1 MLKMG
6 WKGHG
11 FGLGKKEQGITE
23 PIEVEI
29 KRRREGLGYLYAD
42 NNYAIDLKKI
52 KMSNN
57 ADSNN
62 QNQNKED
69 LNDEIEK
76 LNELT
81 TSKESVDGI
90 VNLLKNFKN
99 SEAVDLVFEK
109 TVSSNGKLI
118 LQKYANK
125 LELNVRYEKFGSNRF
140 LVVKKKSVNKC

>member
-1 MLKMG
+1 
-6 WKGHG
+6 
-11 FGLGKKEQGITE
+11 
-23 PIEVEI
+23 
-29 KRRREGLGYLYAD
+29 
-42 NNYAIDLKKI
+42 
-52 KMSNN
+52 MSNN

>member
-29 KRRREGLGYLYAD
+29 KRLREGLGYLYAD
-42 NNYAIDLKKI
+42 NNYAIYLKKI

-76 LNELT
+76 LNELK
-81 TSKESVDGI
+81 TSKE
-90 VNLLKNFKN
+90 
-99 SEAVDLVFEK
+99 
-109 TVSSNGKLI
+109 
-118 LQKYANK
+118 
-125 LELNVRYEKFGSNRF
+125 
-140 LVVKKKSVNKC
+140 